1 MELVVVEMELE
12 RQHRGI
18 MKKDNFYFGSYT
30 IKQISMIESE
40 YFVIHFDGDFFNQE
54 GYYLFTMSQA
64 KKIYS
69 GLIKDLVA
77 VIHEG
82 VQKDKDY
89 AKEIMLGMIIEPV
102 RYH

>member
-1 MELVVVEMELE
+1 
-12 RQHRGI
+12 
-18 MKKDNFYFGSYT
+18 
-30 IKQISMIESE
+30 
-40 YFVIHFDGDFFNQE
+40 
-54 GYYLFTMSQA
+54 MSQA